1 MFEHDFQESRLE
13 KAVYRLRH
21 TSGEVVCLV
30 HSHVDDMKAT
40 WNTAFNDFVL
50 PRLAA
55 LEKRL
60 HTSRKS
66 VPFTYCGR
74 YFEYFPSKIRISQ
87 STMAESLD
95 QIDIEKHRR
104 LQKKSDITEVER
116 SGYRSLLGQLLWL
129 LQHTRPDIACS
140 VSERAQR
147 TNKATVEDLIS
158 LNALQSMWWRPLRWA
173 SRSGGTS

>member
-1 MFEHDFQESRLE
+1 
-13 KAVYRLRH
+13 
-21 TSGEVVCLV
+21 
-30 HSHVDDMKAT
+30 
-40 WNTAFNDFVL
+40 
-50 PRLAA
+50 
-55 LEKRL
+55 
-60 HTSRKS
+60 
-66 VPFTYCGR
+66 
-74 YFEYFPSKIRISQ
+74 
-87 STMAESLD
+87 MAESLD

-158 LNALQSMWWRPLRWA
+158 LNALA
-173 SRSGGTS
+173 KYVHGGDL